1 VYIDGPFYAGLGDA
15 ATEAARLARIGYDGV
30 YTLEGPSDPF
40 MPLAIA
46 SEHQPELTIGTAVA
60 VAFPRNPSHIAY
72 QAWDL
77 QRFSKGRFRL
87 GIGSQ
92 VRAHIEKRFGVAF
105 DKPAS
110 RMADYICAVKAFF
123 RCWQDGERLDHRGEF
138 FQHTLMTPMFNPGPL
153 EWGAPPILL
162 GGVGPR
168 MTEVAGEFADGLIVH
183 PFHCLAFLQEQQLPA
198 FDRGIARS
206 GRERDALDLQVS
218 AMVVTGENE
227 EAYAAAES
235 SIRSLLAFYASTPA
249 YIPPLEAAG
258 YAELQPE
265 LNRLSKEGR
274 WDEMSERIDDGM
286 LKAFAVCGEPAEI
299 GPELTRRYG
308 GFVQRLGIYAPYAQD
323 EGVWTRILSDLKA
336 ARAAREQ

>member
-1 VYIDGPFYAGLGDA
+1 MYIDGPFYAGLGDA
-15 ATEAARLARIGYDGV
+15 AAEARRLSDIGYDGV

-40 MPLAIA
+40 LPLAIA
-46 SEHQPELTIGTAVA
+46 SEHCPELTIGTAVA
-60 VAFPRNPSHIAY
+60 VAFPRNPAHIAY

-92 VRAHIEKRFGVAF
+92 IRAHIEKRFGVEF

-110 RMADYICAVKAFF
+110 RMADYISAVKAFF
-123 RCWQDGERLDHRGEF
+123 RCWQDGERLNHEGEF
-138 FQHTLMTPMFNPGPL
+138 FRHTLMTPMFDPGPL
-153 EWGAPPILL
+153 ENGPPPILL

-168 MTEVAGEFADGLIVH
+168 MTEIAGEVADGLIVH
-183 PFHCLAFLQEQQLPA
+183 PFHCLPFLVDQQLPN
-198 FDRGIARS
+198 FERGIAKAGRS
-206 GRERDALDLQVS
+206 REDVDLQVA
-218 AMVVTGENE
+218 AMVVTGETE
-227 EAYAAAES
+227 EAYAAAEA

-265 LNRLSKEGR
+265 LNRLSKAGE
-274 WDEMSERIDDGM
+274 WDAMAERVDDGM

-299 GPELTRRYG
+299 GPAILERYG
-308 GFVQRLGIYAPYAQD
+308 SFVQRLGIYAPYAQD
-323 EGVWTRILSDLKA
+323 RDTWHRIIGDIKSGRDDA
-336 ARAAREQ
+336 